1 LGLLATAGLQILSI
15 CLISFASLG
24 IFNLNINLKAIEEQE
39 VQSRVDKAA
48 TLIND
53 SSKTI
58 YTFLGPIATAV
69 TAFYFS
75 GLGSSSKT
83 NDENSENEKNE

>member
-1 LGLLATAGLQILSI
+1 
-15 CLISFASLG
+15 
-24 IFNLNINLKAIEEQE
+24 LKAIEEQE

-69 TAFYFS
+69 TASNSHFETILRCFS
-75 GLGSSSKT
+75 DL
-83 NDENSENEKNE
+83 EIR

>member
-1 LGLLATAGLQILSI
+1 
-15 CLISFASLG
+15 
-24 IFNLNINLKAIEEQE
+24 
-39 VQSRVDKAA
+39 VDKAA

-69 TAFYFS
+69 TASNSHFETILRCFS
-75 GLGSSSKT
+75 DL
-83 NDENSENEKNE
+83 EIR